1 MMNDSRHVSTNI
13 RYGFTLPRFDWD
25 EMRTQYKTWVHIED
39 DPHLKCFEQQGPHM
53 TPDLLTAM
61 EGTFKSQVECQQ
73 REAQE
78 AMRQVQFKKELLGDT
93 ITNRLK
99 KALKDSAQS
108 RRRDYASFKQSVQ
121 KFVREMEAV
130 QLRLEALEQDI
141 NAKCV
146 RTTPHY
152 LNLEGEV
159 A

>member
-1 MMNDSRHVSTNI
+1 MNDSRHISTNI
-13 RYGFTLPRFDWD
+13 RYTYTLPRFDWD
-25 EMRTQYKTWVHIED
+25 GMRTEYKTWVHIED

-61 EGTFKSQVECQQ
+61 QGTFKSQVECQQ
-73 REAQE
+73 RDAQE
-78 AMRQVQFKKELLGDT
+78 AMRKVEAFRHLHGDT
-93 ITNRLK
+93 ITDRLK
-99 KALKDSAQS
+99 GALKDASRA

-121 KFVREMEAV
+121 KFVREMETV
-130 QLRLEALEQDI
+130 QLRLEALERDI